1 MESLESRIINKLAD
15 LPDEVLCTG
24 NKLFDVITEILRKPV
39 SFKVDNS
46 IECVG
51 NIIMDEDKIVV
62 YAVSYM
68 NAKEAMSVLI
78 LSNAYDLEEI
88 DYRSYVVTREPS
100 SISHGDHTPTISNY
114 VSTLSARY
122 NIDEYRLRC
131 PEVIKGHINSYGES
145 KSFMIPIPKLLAF
158 NIPMNRIPGHPS
170 FCKRIT
176 ARLANYEIP
185 LDGTLVTIFSEIATE
200 ISYCEKLFLVNGF
213 IKDLWVVAISGFIVN
228 KTRERFGE

>member
-1 MESLESRIINKLAD
+1 MESLETRIRNKLAD

-39 SFKVDNS
+39 SFKVDDS

-88 DYRSYVVTREPS
+88 DYRSYVVTREPY
-100 SISHGDHTPTISNY
+100 SISHGDH

-131 PEVIKGHINSYGES
+131 PEVIKRHINSYGES
-145 KSFMIPIPKLLAF
+145 KSFMIPLLKLLAF

-170 FCKRIT
+170 FYKRIVT
-176 ARLANYEIP
+176 RLAKEETP
-185 LDGTLVTIFSEIATE
+185 MDVELAAIFSEIATE
-200 ISYCEKLFLVNGF
+200 ISCCEKLFLVNDF
-213 IKDLWVVAISGFIVN
+213 IKKLWVVMISEFIMSGN
-228 KTRERFGE
+228 RERFGE